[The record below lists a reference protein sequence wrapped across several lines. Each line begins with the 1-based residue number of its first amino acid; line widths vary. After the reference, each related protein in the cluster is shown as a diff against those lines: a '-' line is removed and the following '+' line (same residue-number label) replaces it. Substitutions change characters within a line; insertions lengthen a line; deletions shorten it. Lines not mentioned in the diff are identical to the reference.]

1 MQVGDTIRRTTL
13 WGDVVQKTIH
23 DIDDLKSQKKMLN
36 EGTADF
42 EVLKNGKWE
51 FVPKLMIHQREVPES
66 CESCSA

>member
-1 MQVGDTIRRTTL
+1 MQIGDTIRRTTA

-23 DIDDLKSQKKMLN
+23 DIDDLRSQNKMLN

-51 FVPKLMIHQREVPES
+51 FVRKLVIHQREVPES
-66 CESCSA
+66 CESCSS

>member
-1 MQVGDTIRRTTL
+1 MQIGDTIRRTTL

-51 FVPKLMIHQREVPES
+51 FVPKLVIHQREVPES

>member
-51 FVPKLMIHQREVPES
+51 FVPKLVIHQREVPES